1 MGDTISIKNPQNNL
15 INQHTR
21 ASRYDSTAE
30 FRIIE
35 KTFEQLCGYDQ
46 NGTICTNRYVRDDA
60 TARRS
65 FAQKDALRMTYWE
78 VTAGVKLKKLF
89 LPHFFHLLHTIL

>member
-30 FRIIE
+30 FRLKH
-35 KTFEQLCGYDQ
+35 KTQSVKQLRKY
-46 NGTICTNRYVRDDA
+46 
-60 TARRS
+60 
-65 FAQKDALRMTYWE
+65 
-78 VTAGVKLKKLF
+78 LF
-89 LPHFFHLLHTIL
+89 LTAYVLSTNTIAATSLNKTYVNKDSKMVLYLSFQIEVSFTCQWNQ

>member
-30 FRIIE
+30 FRIIDFQQRFL
-35 KTFEQLCGYDQ
+35 TMLF
-46 NGTICTNRYVRDDA
+46 
-60 TARRS
+60 
-65 FAQKDALRMTYWE
+65 FKDNSYKMIQIYSLW
-78 VTAGVKLKKLF
+78 
-89 LPHFFHLLHTIL
+89 